1 MGWWAKSVILFNAL
15 REYGQQSIWS
25 LAERTGLCKSSV
37 HRQRRF
43 VFPKSENIRPESAA
57 ASRPRRYG

>member
-25 LAERTGLCKSSV
+25 LAERT
-37 HRQRRF
+37 
-43 VFPKSENIRPESAA
+43 ESAKYRGA
-57 ASRPRRYG
+57 PLSGTTLSATLKA